1 MKTKRR
7 IKLAIVYVI
16 VILLSASFLL
26 PLLWMV
32 RSSFMELTQIFELP
46 PRIIPEPF
54 QFQNYAD
61 AMSFAPF
68 GRYFINTFT
77 IVILNIIGV
86 LLTSS
91 LAAFSFSRIK
101 WKGRDI
107 IFGILLTAMMLPGA
121 VMIIPT
127 FLGWQ
132 ALGFYNTY
140 APLIVPAFFGGGAFN
155 IFLLRQFFMTI
166 PQELDEAARVDG
178 ASYLKIYLHIILPL
192 SRSALIVVG
201 LFSFLASWNDFF
213 GPLIYLNDENLY
225 TLALGLQHFQGSY
238 NAEWSL
244 LMAASAVV
252 ILPCIIVFMVCQ
264 KYFIKGITLTGLKG

>member
-77 IVILNIIGV
+77 ILILIIIGV

-91 LAAFSFSRIK
+91 LATFRFPRLTSKSR
-101 WKGRDI
+101 DN
-107 IFGILLTAMMLPGA
+107 IFVILLTAMMLPGE
-121 VMIIPT
+121 VMNVPH
-127 FLGWQ
+127 FL
-132 ALGFYNTY
+132 
-140 APLIVPAFFGGGAFN
+140 
-155 IFLLRQFFMTI
+155 
-166 PQELDEAARVDG
+166 
-178 ASYLKIYLHIILPL
+178 
-192 SRSALIVVG
+192 
-201 LFSFLASWNDFF
+201 
-213 GPLIYLNDENLY
+213 
-225 TLALGLQHFQGSY
+225 
-238 NAEWSL
+238 
-244 LMAASAVV
+244 
-252 ILPCIIVFMVCQ
+252 
-264 KYFIKGITLTGLKG
+264 